1 MKQIV
6 GLDLFPASL
15 PGLDAGDN
23 PRLDAGDEPLVRDMG
38 RSLIDV
44 RRFGGGSAA
53 NPGIFECHDCS
64 FGEVGVA
71 RFAFPD
77 EDAPLPTE
85 PPDAGL
91 DLRSVGVVDLM
102 DGVEGLD
109 VGVDGLTEGVRD
121 RKVGLTLALGPGDA
135 LRLEK
140 VFTLLE
146 QDDGLDRRGLALL
159 REALEV
165 VSVLDALETRIG

>member
-1 MKQIV
+1 
-6 GLDLFPASL
+6 
-15 PGLDAGDN
+15 
-23 PRLDAGDEPLVRDMG
+23 MG

-53 NPGIFECHDCS
+53 NPGIFECQDCS
-64 FGEVGVA
+64 FGEDGVA

-85 PPDAGL
+85 PEPPDPGL
-91 DLRSVGVVDLM
+91 DLRSVGVVDLT

-109 VGVDGLTEGVRD
+109 VGVDGLTEGVND

>member
-1 MKQIV
+1 M
-6 GLDLFPASL
+6 
-15 PGLDAGDN
+15 
-23 PRLDAGDEPLVRDMG
+23 
-38 RSLIDV
+38 
-44 RRFGGGSAA
+44 
-53 NPGIFECHDCS
+53 
-64 FGEVGVA
+64 
-71 RFAFPD
+71 
-77 EDAPLPTE
+77 
-85 PPDAGL
+85 
-91 DLRSVGVVDLM
+91 
-102 DGVEGLD
+102 EGLD

-121 RKVGLTLALGPGDA
+121 RKVGLTLALGPGDT